1 MSLARGFLICVLL
14 LTFHSRLVASPLAFT
29 EDDFKEAQK
38 GAESGDADAQLS
50 LGIMYDLG
58 QGVPQNF
65 TEALKWYRLSAS
77 QGNAAAQNN
86 LGVMYLNGSGTS
98 RNFFEGAKWIQ
109 MSANQ
114 GYAKGEMN
122 LGLLF
127 AKGTGVA
134 RNTASAVY
142 WMRKGAE
149 QGDPD
154 AAEKMG
160 EIYAEGQITTWDYI
174 EAYKWL
180 SLAAAQGNSDAIKER
195 DDLAEKMTAQGIT
208 EAQRR
213 AAAFVPTKPPAAVNS
228 ATASGTG
235 FFVTQ
240 DGYLVTAAHVVDGA
254 TKIVVKTKHLALGAA
269 VVKVDKTDDLAVLRI
284 TGAYPPGALTNRFVL
299 QYNYSKL
306 AAVSPK
312 FRPLPV
318 ANSGG
323 AKLGDSVST
332 LGFPNLEFQ
341 GFTPKFT
348 RGEINSLAGFQ
359 DDAHH
364 FQISAQIQP
373 GNSGGPLLDSSG
385 AVIGVVQS
393 TLAGTRQLLTTGV
406 APQNVNYALKSVY
419 LLQFL
424 KSIPGLKLPGST
436 AAAPTPNRPADW
448 VSDAEDSV
456 AIVLIF

>member
-1 MSLARGFLICVLL
+1 PR
-14 LTFHSRLVASPLAFT
+14 
-29 EDDFKEAQK
+29 
-38 GAESGDADAQLS
+38 
-50 LGIMYDLG
+50 
-58 QGVPQNF
+58 
-65 TEALKWYRLSAS
+65 
-77 QGNAAAQNN
+77 
-86 LGVMYLNGSGTS
+86 
-98 RNFFEGAKWIQ
+98 
-109 MSANQ
+109 
-114 GYAKGEMN
+114 
-122 LGLLF
+122 
-127 AKGTGVA
+127 
-134 RNTASAVY
+134 
-142 WMRKGAE
+142 
-149 QGDPD
+149 
-154 AAEKMG
+154 
-160 EIYAEGQITTWDYI
+160 
-174 EAYKWL
+174 
-180 SLAAAQGNSDAIKER
+180 
-195 DDLAEKMTAQGIT
+195 
-208 EAQRR
+208 
-213 AAAFVPTKPPAAVNS
+213 
-228 ATASGTG
+228 
-235 FFVTQ
+235 
-240 DGYLVTAAHVVDGA
+240 
-254 TKIVVKTKHLALGAA
+254 
-269 VVKVDKTDDLAVLRI
+269 
-284 TGAYPPGALTNRFVL
+284 
-299 QYNYSKL
+299 
-306 AAVSPK
+306 

-318 ANSGG
+318 ANSGN

-332 LGFPNLEFQ
+332 LGFPNLEYQ